1 MKLRAIV
8 LILAGIGI
16 PLSLL
21 TMLLP
26 ITWGYGGY
34 NWKPDWKPDGSTAVV
49 MFVDPGGPAA
59 RAGLRVG
66 DRVHP
71 ASGYDGVVEMAGN
84 AGEVVHERVI
94 RNGGERIVNIPF
106 VRFFGSLAAAEL
118 FNKLLFALTAACAFL
133 VSIIV
138 VLRARDADV
147 GARAAI
153 VLVLA
158 GFGAFCQAA
167 ALVCGS
173 AWLAFMLADVVPPVI
188 NALGIW
194 AALTLLAIYP
204 PNRTELRRTLSYA
217 GILAVVWGATGAVS
231 LFTSV
236 WYGNWTAVGLPS
248 VTSGVS
254 FLFDV
259 VLCVAILDA
268 ITKAPSTYAAPM
280 RWLGGM
286 WLLGIAFGASIDV
299 ATIASLSIA
308 GHYGDM
314 LRAANVFCIAFG
326 VVYPVLRHRLVDL
339 NILVSRATVFG
350 LVSAIIV
357 ALFIAAEWAIGKI
370 FEASVGLSSDHLG
383 MAAQL
388 STLAVVLVLGISARS
403 IHGFVEERLSK
414 TFFRKRIK
422 GLNEIQRVAREVDA
436 ATDAQ
441 AVMELAVAT
450 VHHCLESLGAAF
462 YLRRADYYERV
473 TAAGALAFPAVYAF
487 NDAPPLRL
495 RRWQEPFEIDDDSD
509 ERNHMLF
516 IPMTLRGEVLGFL
529 CCGPKPDRT
538 AYLSDEIAALS
549 LLAHHTGLASAW
561 LSRTAPAI
569 QVGLVAAQPLSAG

>member
-1 MKLRAIV
+1 MMKLRAIV

-16 PLSLL
+16 PLSVLA
-21 TMLLP
+21 MLLP

-34 NWKPDWKPDGSTAVV
+34 NWRPDGATAVV
-49 MFVDPGGPAA
+49 IFVDPNGPAA

-71 ASGYDGVVEMAGN
+71 ASGYDGVVEMSGN
-84 AGEVVHERVI
+84 VGEVVHERVI
-94 RNGGERIVNIPF
+94 RDGRERIVNIPF
-106 VRFFGSLAAAEL
+106 VPFFGSLAAQEL

-173 AWLAFMLADVVPPVI
+173 AWLAFAFVDLVPPIIVG
-188 NALGIW
+188 LGVW
-194 AALTLLAIYP
+194 AALSLLAIYP
-204 PNRTELRRTLSYA
+204 PDRTELRRALSYA
-217 GILAVVWGATGAVS
+217 GIAAIAWGLLGAAVEFYAVWDGT
-231 LFTSV
+231 
-236 WYGNWTAVGLPS
+236 WTALTQPFLTAGMN
-248 VTSGVS
+248 
-254 FLFDV
+254 FLFYAV
-259 VLCVAILDA
+259 MCVAIVDA
-268 ITKAPSTYAAPM
+268 MMKAQGAHAAPM

-286 WLLGIAFGASIDV
+286 WLLGIAFGAS
-299 ATIASLSIA
+299 TEIAPLAGLSIA
-308 GHYGDM
+308 GHYGDI
-314 LRAANVFCIAFG
+314 LRAANVFCVAFG

-339 NILVSRATVFG
+339 NILISRATIFG
-350 LVSAIIV
+350 IVSAIIV

-403 IHGFVEERLSK
+403 IHGFVEERLTK

-422 GLNEIQRVAREVDA
+422 GLDEIQRVAREADA

-441 AVMELAVAT
+441 AVMNLAVET
-450 VHHCLESLGAAF
+450 VHHCLECLGAAF
-462 YLRRADYYERV
+462 YLCRVDYYERV
-473 TAAGALAFPAVYAF
+473 SAAGALSFPALYAF
-487 NDAPPLRL
+487 NDAAPLRL

-549 LLAHHTGLASAW
+549 LLAHHTGIASAW
-561 LSRTAPAI
+561 LSRMAQPI
-569 QVGLVAAQPLSAG
+569 QVVTATTQPLPAG